1 MSDLVFVIFLTLVNL
16 GVQEGNSSTARSTG
30 TIRYF
35 VSDHGARWFPVC
47 AVRLP
52 DFKQFS
58 LLYLVLAVFI
68 TTPVFL
74 AGQTGAA
81 LRLIRY
87 HPMYHMF
94 MAVKNAYF
102 LEPSASVLYYFSCAA
117 AVVLLYCLVY
127 RALVHEMV
135 KEG

>member
-1 MSDLVFVIFLTLVNL
+1 MSDLVFVIFPTLVNL
-16 GVQEGNSSTARSTG
+16 GVQEGTAVLPAVLVQSG
-30 TIRYF
+30 ILSLIMALVGF
-35 VSDHGARWFPVC
+35 LC

-102 LEPSASVLYYFSCAA
+102 LEPSASVLYYFPVRQQSF
-117 AVVLLYCLVY
+117 LLYCLVY
-127 RALVHEMV
+127 RALVP
-135 KEG
+135 